1 MLYVQCQ
8 VPSAAAIQDDRVR
21 EREKPQAPASGQVNT
36 LFFHVCCA
44 CACVRVCVCVC
55 VVAFD
60 LTMFFV
66 VGQSEGLLG
75 GGAALLG
82 LKW

>member
-1 MLYVQCQ
+1 MCMC
-8 VPSAAAIQDDRVR
+8 VR
-21 EREKPQAPASGQVNT
+21 
-36 LFFHVCCA
+36 
-44 CACVRVCVCVC
+44 ACVRACVRTCVRACVHACVLACVRACVCVCVC
-55 VVAFD
+55 IVAFD
-60 LTMFFV
+60 LTIFFV